1 LQIQSLTPLVK
12 LVYNNRVDSENEKDN
27 RSEKM
32 FKEQPSYGLSQ
43 EEIDSDVQLWKI
55 LLRKK
60 VEQSS
65 YHEVYDEIMS
75 HFNERYIVSFFS
87 FKRWLDPEYGIPR
100 ARKMQKYIVEDYL
113 GIRPPYINLIR
124 RIKERTKND
133 TESITT
139 SIRHFLSLALLTT
152 NYKDVLN
159 ALSEETLDLL
169 DISTTDDIEQIL
181 SEVEEKINYE
191 SVKNIKQ

>member
-1 LQIQSLTPLVK
+1 V
-12 LVYNNRVDSENEKDN
+12 VAD
-27 RSEKM
+27 
-32 FKEQPSYGLSQ
+32 
-43 EEIDSDVQLWKI
+43 
-55 LLRKK
+55 LR
-60 VEQSS
+60 
-65 YHEVYDEIMS
+65 
-75 HFNERYIVSFFS
+75 
-87 FKRWLDPEYGIPR
+87 
-100 ARKMQKYIVEDYL
+100 L